1 MKETGPCDPVANEVW
16 ELARSGRL
24 RAAEESAHE
33 ALREPSDA
41 MSATCVELR
50 LACAFCAM
58 RRGDHGEAIRELE
71 AAAQSADSIE
81 DDPGPMLRVDVWRA
95 ELAYFQGRYSD
106 ANATVHRVLPRLV
119 GRGDLA
125 YAAFAL
131 RIRVALLLA
140 RTDYDSIA
148 ALADRALA
156 LAEASGDDYV
166 LVQVLNIFG
175 AVAFDRATSK
185 LRVPHARAHLS
196 ALDPHETAPMEEDA
210 REALAYFERARAVAK
225 RARYEF
231 AAWYVS
237 GNIERLE
244 IVLGHA
250 KRAVR
255 AIRKRLATLQ
265 ARGAKYDEIVT
276 RSNLAW
282 GLRTMG
288 CHREALHE
296 LDVAL
301 ALARQT
307 GTLNVLLE
315 FLEYDRSI
323 VLDALGD
330 TAAARAS
337 YRRYLQLVGAFKRD
351 ADANQREWQSEPTS
365 RPLEPFFLKRADRFA
380 LDHLSEAFSVSQ
392 LATHCGVSLRTL
404 ETAFVDFRGMTP
416 VAHLR
421 NMRLDRARQ
430 ALEED
435 GVTVAAVAS
444 RCGFR
449 SSTTFALEYRKRFGV
464 SPSRV
469 RRGARI

>member
-1 MKETGPCDPVANEVW
+1 
-16 ELARSGRL
+16 
-24 RAAEESAHE
+24 
-33 ALREPSDA
+33 
-41 MSATCVELR
+41 
-50 LACAFCAM
+50 
-58 RRGDHGEAIRELE
+58 
-71 AAAQSADSIE
+71 
-81 DDPGPMLRVDVWRA
+81 
-95 ELAYFQGRYSD
+95 
-106 ANATVHRVLPRLV
+106 
-119 GRGDLA
+119 
-125 YAAFAL
+125 
-131 RIRVALLLA
+131 
-140 RTDYDSIA
+140 
-148 ALADRALA
+148 
-156 LAEASGDDYV
+156 
-166 LVQVLNIFG
+166 
-175 AVAFDRATSK
+175 
-185 LRVPHARAHLS
+185 
-196 ALDPHETAPMEEDA
+196 
-210 REALAYFERARAVAK
+210 
-225 RARYEF
+225 
-231 AAWYVS
+231 VS